1 MGRSKMIKQATIEDR
16 TAIEAILGDAVR
28 WMKIRGLDNLWNEQ
42 NTKWEVLSKSYQ
54 IEDFYIAFEE
64 GQPVGCMALTDVDQT
79 YWPEVKKGE
88 ALYLHKLAVKGEAR
102 GKGISIA
109 LMNYAKEKAITE
121 NIQTIRLDC
130 NANREKLRKLYEA
143 QGFKWVRN
151 VKNSSGYELALYSLE
166 LRA

>member
-1 MGRSKMIKQATIEDR
+1 MGQSKMIRQATIEDKM
-16 TAIEAILGDAVR
+16 AIEAILGDAVR
-28 WMKIRGLDNLWNEQ
+28 WMKVSGLGNLWNEQ
-42 NTKWEVLSKSYQ
+42 NTKWEALSKSYQ
-54 IEDFYIAFEE
+54 IGDFYMALED

-166 LRA
+166 LRS

>member
-109 LMNYAKEKAITE
+109 LMNYARGKAKME

-130 NANREKLRKLYEA
+130 NAKREKLRKLYEG
-143 QGFKWVRN
+143 QGFKWIRN
-151 VKNSSGYELALYSLE
+151 VTVSSGYELALYSLE
-166 LRA
+166 